1 VNPDDCREYIAYRM
15 DRARETLREAQELQS
30 SGHYF
35 GSANRIYYAMF
46 YAVNALALSHG
57 FTTSS
62 HSQLRGYFN
71 RQFVKTGTVPLAMG
85 KAFGAAYDCRTKSD
99 YQDMVEIPEEQVNDL
114 LASAVVFIDFI
125 SHLVEE

>member
-1 VNPDDCREYIAYRM
+1 VNTGDREEDIAYRM

-30 SGHYF
+30 GGHFF

-46 YAVNALALSHG
+46 YAVNALALSRG

-71 RQFVKTGTVPLAMG
+71 REFVKTGVVPVTMG

-99 YQDMVEIPEEQVNDL
+99 
-114 LASAVVFIDFI
+114 
-125 SHLVEE
+125 

>member
-1 VNPDDCREYIAYRM
+1 MNREECSEYIAYRM
-15 DRARETLREAQELQS
+15 GRARETLQEAQELRA
-30 SGHYF
+30 SGHLF

-46 YAVNALALSHG
+46 YAVNALALAHG

-71 RQFVKTGTVPLAMG
+71 REFVKTGIVPVPLG

-99 YQDMVEIPEEQVNDL
+99 YQDMVEIPEEQVDDL
-114 LASAVVFIDFI
+114 ISVAVDLIEHIAGVLRD
-125 SHLVEE
+125 